1 MELSSGITIMEERQN
16 FIILVEKLLYRR
28 GKKWQKTYMINL
40 DLIEKAITVIGM
52 IECVTIDKALT
63 VKDII
68 NRV

>member
-40 DLIEKAITVIGM
+40 DLIEKAITVMGM
-52 IECVTIDKALT
+52 IEWVTIEKAMT